1 MRSRFFLLNVTGQN
15 LHTNRY
21 PGRPH
26 NRSATLPFHSLFEDL
41 FTPLHETKAPKAS
54 VINRRKVGP
63 NSGQSTS
70 VTEKR
75 RAIIERFIS
84 RWRREVGDD
93 IYPAFRLII
102 PDKDRDR
109 AMYGLKEKVL
119 ARYFVKVM
127 KIDKNSEDA
136 QNLLNWKTANTEA
149 AGNFPG
155 RCYEV
160 ISKRPV
166 RVEVGDMTIGE
177 VNDQLDKLSAAAKE
191 ENQLPIMAEFYQRMN
206 AEELMWLVKIIL
218 RQMKVGATEKT
229 FFNVWHPDA
238 ESLFNISSSLRR
250 VCWELHNPHVRLE
263 GEDRGVSL
271 MQCFQPQLA
280 QFQVQDFNKMVAKM
294 RPTEH
299 DDEFWIEEKLDG
311 ERMQLHMVIDDDVPG
326 KRSFK
331 FWSRKAKDYTYLYGA
346 DLYDK
351 NSSLTRHIK
360 DAFAEDVESII
371 LDGEM
376 ITWDMDQDKICAFGT
391 LKTAALAEQR
401 NEYALTPRPLFRVF
415 DILFLNSRPLTQY
428 TLRDRRKALERSLK
442 PVHRRIEIQSHDI
455 GRTKEDIE
463 SHLREIITEAS
474 EGLVIKNP
482 RSAYRLNDRNDDW
495 MKVKPEYMQEY
506 GENLD
511 CVIIGGYFGSGRRG
525 GGLSSFMCGLRADES
540 KPGSNPERFVS
551 FFKVGGGMKA
561 NDYAQIKHMTD
572 GKWKDWDPK
581 KPPTDWIELAGG
593 PLQKERP
600 DQWIKPSESIVIE
613 VKGAS
618 VAQSDEFA
626 FGLTLRFPRFKRL
639 RQDKDWQS
647 ALSTQ
652 GFLDMKANVE
662 AELEHKKQLKVDR
675 SRKKRKIER
684 KEPPKVVG
692 YGRGVNSIK
701 IDNVAGMGY
710 VFANVT
716 FYIMTDATA
725 PEKKS
730 KNELEAIV
738 KAHGGRIVQNHT
750 VKDTEVQCIADR
762 NTVKVASQ
770 RKKGDTTII
779 KPIWIFDCIE
789 QAKKDFA
796 RGLPERVILWE
807 PGRHFYHASDEE
819 IELAENNVD
828 QYGDAY
834 YRDTTADEL
843 RTLMSKMKDVPKLP
857 KSEADSI
864 TNAFDPESLPGWMFK
879 GKTIFFDNGNS
890 VVNGLNMPP
899 QEHQDI
905 FSARI
910 TASFAGAMFSNDIE
924 DRNITHIVVSP
935 LSDVRAI
942 RRGMSTRKK
951 IPRVV
956 TTKWVK
962 ESWEEKTLLDEE
974 GFVPL

>member
-1 MRSRFFLLNVTGQN
+1 
-15 LHTNRY
+15 
-21 PGRPH
+21 
-26 NRSATLPFHSLFEDL
+26 
-41 FTPLHETKAPKAS
+41 
-54 VINRRKVGP
+54 
-63 NSGQSTS
+63 
-70 VTEKR
+70 
-75 RAIIERFIS
+75 
-84 RWRREVGDD
+84 
-93 IYPAFRLII
+93 
-102 PDKDRDR
+102 
-109 AMYGLKEKVL
+109 MYGLKEKVL
-119 ARYFVKVM
+119 ARYFVKIM

-136 QNLLNWKTANTEA
+136 QNLLNWKSATTNA
-149 AGNFPG
+149 AGDFPG

-166 RVEVGDMTIGE
+166 RVDVGDMTIGE
-177 VNDQLDKLSAAAKE
+177 VNDQLDELAAAAKE

-229 FFNVWHPDA
+229 FFHVWHPDA

-250 VCWELHNPHVRLE
+250 VCWELYNPHVRLE

-280 QFQVQDFNKMVAKM
+280 QFQVQDFNKLVAKM
-294 RPTEH
+294 RPTED

-311 ERMQLHMVIDDDVPG
+311 ERMQLHMATDDDVPG
-326 KRSFK
+326 KRVFK
-331 FWSRKAKDYTYLYGA
+331 FWSRKAKDYTYLYGE

-351 NSSLTRHIK
+351 NSSLTRHLK
-360 DAFAEDVESII
+360 NAFPEEVESII

-415 DILFLNSRPLTQY
+415 DILLLNGTPLTQY
-428 TLRDRRKALERSLK
+428 TLRDRRKALERSFK
-442 PVHRRIEIQSHDI
+442 PVDRRIEIQSHDI

-463 SHLREIITEAS
+463 THLRDIITEAS

-511 CVIIGGYFGSGRRG
+511 CVIIGGYYGSGRRG
-525 GGLSSFMCGLRADES
+525 GGLSSFMCGLRADET
-540 KPGSNPERFVS
+540 KPGSNPEKMVS

-561 NDYAQIKHMTD
+561 NDYAQIRHMTD
-572 GKWKDWDPK
+572 GKWKNWDPK

-593 PLQKERP
+593 PLQRERP
-600 DQWIKPSESIVIE
+600 DMWIKPSESIVIQ
-613 VKGAS
+613 VKGAQLS
-618 VAQSDEFA
+618 QSDEFA
-626 FGLTLRFPRFKRL
+626 FGLTLRFPRFQRI

-647 ALSTQ
+647 GLSTQ

-662 AELEHKKQLKVDR
+662 AEMEHKKQLKVDE

-684 KEPPKVVG
+684 TKPLKVVG
-692 YGRGVNSIK
+692 YGLGVDSIK
-701 IDNVAGMGY
+701 IDNDAGMGS

-725 PEKKS
+725 PQMKS
-730 KNELEAIV
+730 KLELEAIV
-738 KAHGGRIVQNHT
+738 KAHGGRIVQSHT

-762 NTVKVASQ
+762 NTVKVASL
-770 RKKGDTTII
+770 RKKRDILII
-779 KPIWIFDCIE
+779 RPIWIFDCIE

-796 RGLPERVILWE
+796 RGLPERVIVWE
-807 PGRHFYHASDEE
+807 PDRHFYHASDEE
-819 IELAENNVD
+819 NEMAGHNVD

-843 RTLMSKMKDVPKLP
+843 RILMSRMQNVPKLP
-857 KSEADSI
+857 KSEAASI
-864 TNAFDPESLPGWMFK
+864 TDGFDAESLPGWMFK
-879 GKTIFFDNGNS
+879 GKTILFDNGTG
-890 VVNGLNMPP
+890 VVNGSTGPSH
-899 QEHQDI
+899 EGQDI

-910 TASFAGAMFSNDIE
+910 TACFAGATIAKDVD
-924 DRNITHIVVSP
+924 DREITHIVVGP
-935 LSDVRAI
+935 LSDAKAI
-942 RRGMSTRKK
+942 RRRLSTRKK

-956 TTKWVK
+956 TTKWVT
-962 ESWEEKTLLDEE
+962 ESWAEKTLLDEE
-974 GFVPL
+974 RYVP